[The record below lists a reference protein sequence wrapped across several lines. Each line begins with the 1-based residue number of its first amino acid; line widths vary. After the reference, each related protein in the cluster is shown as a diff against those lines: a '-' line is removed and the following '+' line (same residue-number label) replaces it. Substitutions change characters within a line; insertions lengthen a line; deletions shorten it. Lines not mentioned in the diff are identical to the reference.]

1 MEAPEGAPRYHLPRM
16 PNLLAMSFE
25 GPLTPAF
32 DLHCLDPGHKPPDG
46 WGIACYP
53 DGEPAA
59 LVLKEAAP
67 PHGSIRSALVS
78 AWERLES
85 SIFLVHIRTA
95 MWGALTEA
103 NTQPFQRAWGRR
115 EWVIAHSGSLQHKLD
130 GASRFEPVGS
140 TDSEQVFCALLGRTA
155 ERGCKTLSD
164 VPPAVLLSWFHDLNR
179 HGGLSLA
186 LSDGIDLAVYADRRG
201 DGPIFVCELL
211 PPYGV
216 GLALG
221 DQDLTV
227 DLTRRGI
234 HSRKGIVV
242 SSELLVAREGPVPDW
257 RRLQPGHLLI
267 IREGA
272 VRAEIGPDASEAS
285 PPFQIHVRVQPQA
298 QTPVQPADTA
308 LPPAPPAMPGS
319 SRAPSLA
326 GTSPAADPAP
336 AAAERPFVPR
346 ARPLYPAERSEVR
359 RYDVLHRT
367 VYRYA
372 RPVERST
379 HLLRLFPAHDRLQ
392 TVHASRI
399 TTSAEGSQR
408 DFDDVFGNRVRRL
421 MLETSF
427 TELVIEAQSDV
438 EVLDVDPLDFRPRRV
453 RSTLPLVWMPWQRQI
468 LQPFLLPPELPES
481 ELDELTEY
489 AMSFARRNDLELLDT
504 LVDLNS
510 TLYTDY
516 QYKQGSTG
524 VHTTAFDVYAN
535 RRGVCQDFTN
545 LFICLARLI
554 GVPARYV
561 CGYLHTG
568 AKTGNA
574 RMAEASHAWV
584 QVYIP
589 EVGWKGFD
597 PTNGVLTQ
605 TDHVRI
611 AVGRNYI
618 DATPTSG
625 RIYVGG
631 GRESLE
637 VEVRL
642 TRK

>member
-1 MEAPEGAPRYHLPRM
+1 M

-32 DLHCLDPGHKPPDG
+32 DLHCLDPGRKPPDG

-115 EWVIAHSGSLQHKLD
+115 EWLIAHSGSLQHKLE
-130 GASRFEPVGS
+130 GMARFEPVGS
-140 TDSEQVFCALLGRTA
+140 TDSEQVFCALLGRIA
-155 ERGCKTLSD
+155 ERGCKTLSE

-201 DGPIFVCELL
+201 EGPVFVCELL
-211 PPYGV
+211 PPYG
-216 GLALG
+216 GSLALG
-221 DQDLTV
+221 DEDLTV
-227 DLTRRGI
+227 DLTRRGV

-242 SSELLVAREGPVPDW
+242 ASQLLEARAGPTPDW
-257 RRLQPGHLLI
+257 RHLEPGHLLI
-267 IREGA
+267 LRQGA
-272 VRAEIGPDASEAS
+272 VRAAIGPEAAS
-285 PPFQIHVRVQPQA
+285 PPFQVQVQVQPQA
-298 QTPVQPADTA
+298 QTPLQSQVPPKDVA
-308 LPPAPPAMPGS
+308 LAQVTVPPPPAA
-319 SRAPSLA
+319 
-326 GTSPAADPAP
+326 PAP
-336 AAAERPFVPR
+336 APEASADRPFLPR
-346 ARPLYPAERSEVR
+346 ARPLYPVARSEPR

-372 RPVERST
+372 AAVERST
-379 HLLRLFPAHDRLQ
+379 HVLRLFPADDRLQ
-392 TVHASRI
+392 RVHA
-399 TTSAEGSQR
+399 TTVSTSVEGSQR

-421 MLETSF
+421 MLDTSF
-427 TELVIEAQSDV
+427 TELVIEARSDV

-481 ELDELTEY
+481 ELAELTEY
-489 AMSFARRNDLELLDT
+489 GMSFARRNDLELLDT

-510 TLYTDY
+510 TLFTDY
-516 QYKQGSTG
+516 QYRRGSTG

-568 AKTGNA
+568 PKAANA

-597 PTNGVLTQ
+597 PTNGVITQ
-605 TDHVRI
+605 TDHVRV

-625 RIYVGG
+625 TIYVGG
-631 GRESLE
+631 GPESLE

-642 TRK
+642 SRK